1 MDLETAE
8 HRRPAVDRDRI
19 LAGLV
24 QALRPLPYVQA
35 MWEGGAAALG
45 RLDRF
50 SDIDLQ
56 VAVDDPAVDRVW
68 TEIESVLAALSPIEL
83 KYELPR
89 PTWHGHA
96 QAFYRLRDASPYL
109 LLDLV
114 VMKASAEEKFLT
126 PEIHG
131 QVVVHFDKTGL
142 VRPEPIDRQGLAD
155 RLRARRATL
164 VATFELFRVLT
175 WKEIHR
181 GHDLEAL
188 AFYQSF
194 TLRPL
199 VELLRIR
206 FSPERHGFFTRYAD
220 HDLPPAVVARL
231 RPLCFVADLTA
242 LRAAQEDAERYFAET
257 VAALGEA

>member
-1 MDLETAE
+1 
-8 HRRPAVDRDRI
+8 
-19 LAGLV
+19 
-24 QALRPLPYVQA
+24 

-45 RLDRF
+45 RLDGY

-56 VAVDDPAVDRVW
+56 LAVDDSAVDTVW
-68 TEIESVLAALSPIEL
+68 SELERELAALSPIEL

-131 QVVVHFDKTGL
+131 RVVVHFDKTG
-142 VRPEPIDRQGLAD
+142 VVAPEPLDRAAHDL
-155 RLRARRATL
+155 RLRGRQSAL
-164 VATFELFRVLT
+164 VATFELFRILT

-188 AFYQSF
+188 AYYQSF

-206 FSPERHGFFTRYAD
+206 HCPERHNFFLRYAD
-220 HDLPPAVVARL
+220 HDLPPPVVARL
-231 RPLCFVADLTA
+231 RPLAFIADVESLRSAQEAAERWFTETAAA
-242 LRAAQEDAERYFAET
+242 LRA
-257 VAALGEA
+257 

>member
-1 MDLETAE
+1 
-8 HRRPAVDRDRI
+8 
-19 LAGLV
+19 
-24 QALRPLPYVQA
+24 

-45 RLDRF
+45 RVDVY

-56 VAVDDPAVDRVW
+56 LAVDDPQVDAIW
-68 TEIESVLAALSPIEL
+68 PAIESALAAISPIEI

-131 QVVVHFDKTGL
+131 RVVVHFDKSGVVKPSPL
-142 VRPEPIDRQGLAD
+142 DRAALAT
-155 RLRARRATL
+155 RLHAREATL
-164 VATFELFRVLT
+164 VATFELFRVLV

-181 GHDLEAL
+181 GHALEAL
-188 AFYQSF
+188 AYYQSF

-206 FSPERHGFFTRYAD
+206 HVPERHGFFLRYVD
-220 HDLPPAVVARL
+220 HDLPPEVVARL
-231 RPLCFVADLTA
+231 QPLAFVADLVA
-242 LRAAQEDAERYFAET
+242 LRAAQLAAESWFAET
-257 VAALGEA
+257 ARAVENR

>member
-1 MDLETAE
+1 MNLTAAE
-8 HRRPAVDRDRI
+8 RQASVIGRDEILRVLDRALSPRPE
-19 LAGLV
+19 
-24 QALRPLPYVQA
+24 VQA

-45 RLDRF
+45 RVDGY
-50 SDIDLQ
+50 SDLDLQ
-56 VAVDDPAVDRVW
+56 VAVDDSQVEAIWPV
-68 TEIESVLAALSPIEL
+68 IESALSALSPIEI

-96 QAFYRLRDASPYL
+96 QAFYRLRDTSPYL

-131 QVVVHFDKTGL
+131 RVVVHFDKSGVVKPTPL
-142 VRPEPIDRQGLAD
+142 DRQLLAG
-155 RLRARRATL
+155 RLRARQATL

-188 AFYQSF
+188 AYYQSF

-206 FSPERHGFFTRYAD
+206 HVPERHGFFLRYVD
-220 HDLPPAVVARL
+220 HDLPPEVVARL
-231 RPLCFVADLTA
+231 RPLAFVADLAA
-242 LRAAQEDAERYFAET
+242 LRTAQETAEHFFAET
-257 VAALGEA
+257 ARALAEA